1 MHVSPSCSE
10 LRARVLVV
18 DDDTP
23 ARQLV
28 RKYLVSR
35 GAVVFEAENPYFA
48 LGRLTDA
55 DIDLVITD
63 LNMPGRSGLWLLEEI
78 RTRQPQMPVIVMSA
92 DEKSVAA
99 VNELVPGISV
109 LRKPFAIAD
118 MGSAI
123 EKTLHGRLM
132 IREGEP
138 LDLTTVTAP
147 HNLKQPYTSPSLVQV
162 IPGNDIDPE
171 HSIPW
176 ARRIHPDDLDE
187 VSAQVNN
194 CLQTGEPF
202 RAEYRVFSNRG
213 DIYWVLH
220 EARAANFPNRQRVLS
235 HEAVV
240 DITRHKTEAEMVRAS
255 EERHRFLTEYST
267 DMISVASWEGRFLYA
282 SPACVALLGYEA
294 EELTGS
300 TLYDLVH
307 EADRTQVR
315 RTHLLVLEKMGGAL
329 LSYRVRRK
337 DGRYIWFESTI
348 REVPR
353 TGRDTPRELVIVSRD
368 ITERKLQEERL
379 KDLAI
384 LDELTGLYNR
394 RGFMAL
400 ANQHLKQA
408 KRNKRRALVIFAD
421 LNGLKRIN
429 DAHGH
434 ADGDRALIA
443 TADIFNRTFRDSDV
457 VARVGGD
464 EFAILA
470 IEADEHHLD
479 TIRLRLQQALDVVN
493 RRNLHPFE
501 LSVSI
506 GVVSYDPEQHST
518 VEELMASAD
527 REMYMHKRSASQLN

>member
-1 MHVSPSCSE
+1 MHVSPCQE
-10 LRARVLVV
+10 LSVRVLVV

-63 LNMPGRSGLWLLEEI
+63 LNMPGRSGLWLVEEI
-78 RTRQPQMPVIVMSA
+78 RMRQPAMPIVVCSG
-92 DEKSVAA
+92 DERAVAA
-99 VNELVPGISV
+99 LHELVPNIAV
-109 LRKPFAIAD
+109 LRKPFPVTDLGEVIDRLLKDRLSA
-118 MGSAI
+118 GSVMKA
-123 EKTLHGRLM
+123 
-132 IREGEP
+132 EP
-138 LDLTTVTAP
+138 APSPSISQTV
-147 HNLKQPYTSPSLVQV
+147 YTSPSLFNV
-162 IPGNDIDPE
+162 IPGDDADPE
-171 HSIPW
+171 ATIPW
-176 ARRIHPDDLDE
+176 ARRIHPDDLE
-187 VSAQVNN
+187 HVLAEAEKS
-194 CLQTGEPF
+194 LQSGEPF
-202 RAEYRVFSNRG
+202 SMEYRIFSQRG

-220 EARAANFPNRQRVLS
+220 EARAANYPNRQRVLV
-235 HEAVV
+235 HQAVV
-240 DITRHKTEAEMVRAS
+240 DMTQQRRESETIRAS

-267 DMISVASWEGRFLYA
+267 DMISVASWEGRILYA
-282 SPACVALLGYEA
+282 SPACMSLLGYEQH
-294 EELTGS
+294 ELIGS

-307 EADRTQVR
+307 EADRNSVR
-315 RTHLLVLEKMGGAL
+315 RMHLMVLEKLGAAL
-329 LSYRVRRK
+329 TAYRVRRK

-353 TGRDTPRELVIVSRD
+353 TGRDVPRELVLVSRD

-408 KRNKRRALVIFAD
+408 KRAKRRALVIFAD

-429 DAHGH
+429 DTHGH

-443 TADIFNRTFRDSDV
+443 AAEVFNRTFRDSDV

-470 IEADEHHLD
+470 IEADAHHLD
-479 TIRLRLQQALDVVN
+479 NIRSRLQQALDVAN
-493 RRNLHPFE
+493 RGNLHPFE

-506 GVVSYDPEQHST
+506 GVVSFDPDQHNT
-518 VEELMASAD
+518 VEELMDLAD
-527 REMYMHKRSASQLN
+527 REMYAHKRGHAERLN

>member
-1 MHVSPSCSE
+1 MHVSPCQE
-10 LRARVLVV
+10 LSARVLVV

-78 RTRQPQMPVIVMSA
+78 RTRQPDMPVIVMSA
-92 DEKSVAA
+92 DERSVAA
-99 VNELVPGISV
+99 VNDLVPGVAV
-109 LRKPFAIAD
+109 LRKPFALND
-118 MGSAI
+118 MAAAI
-123 EKTLHGRLM
+123 DQTLGRLPAPSQT
-132 IREGEP
+132 ESV
-138 LDLTTVTAP
+138 DLLPPPP
-147 HNLKQPYTSPSLVQV
+147 HNLKLPYTSPSLTQV
-162 IPGNDIDPE
+162 IPGSDADADGT
-171 HSIPW
+171 IPW
-176 ARRIHPDDLDE
+176 ARRIHPDDVDE
-187 VSAQVNN
+187 VIAQGDN

-220 EARAANFPNRQRVLS
+220 EGRAANFPNRQRVLA

-240 DITRHKTEAEMVRAS
+240 DITRHKTESEMVRAS

-267 DMISVASWEGRFLYA
+267 DMISVSSWDGRFLYV
-282 SPACVALLGYEA
+282 SPACESLLGYEA
-294 EELTGS
+294 EELVGY
-300 TLYDLVH
+300 TLYDMVH
-307 EADRTQVR
+307 EGDRTQVR
-315 RTHLLVLEKMGGAL
+315 RTHLLVLEKMGAAL
-329 LSYRVRRK
+329 LAYRVRRK
-337 DGRYIWFESTI
+337 DGRYIWFESSI

-353 TGRDTPRELVIVSRD
+353 SGRDTPRELVIVSRD
-368 ITERKLQEERL
+368 ITERKMQEERL

-408 KRNKRRALVIFAD
+408 KRTKRRAMVIFAD

-429 DAHGH
+429 DTHGH

-443 TADIFNRTFRDSDV
+443 AADIFNRTFRDSDV

-470 IEADEHHLD
+470 IEADQHHLD
-479 TIRLRLQQALDVVN
+479 TIRVRLQQALDVVN
-493 RRNLHPFE
+493 RRNVHPFE
-501 LSVSI
+501 ISVSI
-506 GVVSYDPEQHST
+506 GVVAYDPEQPAT

-527 REMYMHKRSASQLN
+527 REMYVHKHGRAQHLN

>member
-1 MHVSPSCSE
+1 MMPVSPQE
-10 LRARVLVV
+10 LSVRVLVV

-63 LNMPGRSGLWLLEEI
+63 LNMPGRSGLWLVEEI
-78 RTRQPQMPVIVMSA
+78 RTRQPNMPIIVCSGDERAVIA
-92 DEKSVAA
+92 I
-99 VNELVPGISV
+99 NELVPGLCV
-109 LRKPFAIAD
+109 LRKPFVLND
-118 MGSAI
+118 LGDAI
-123 EKTLHGRLM
+123 EKTLNGRFAGGPPP
-132 IREGEP
+132 RSEA
-138 LDLTTVTAP
+138 AP
-147 HNLKQPYTSPSLVQV
+147 APNALHMPYTSPSLIQT
-162 IPGNDIDPE
+162 IPGADADADAT
-171 HSIPW
+171 IPW
-176 ARRIHPDDLDE
+176 ARRIHPDDMERVLAHAE
-187 VSAQVNN
+187 A
-194 CLQTGEPF
+194 CLQSGEHF
-202 RAEYRVFSNRG
+202 SLEYRIFSGRG
-213 DIYWVLH
+213 DIFWVLH
-220 EARAANFPNRQRVLS
+220 EARVANYPNRQKVLS
-235 HEAVV
+235 HEAVIDV
-240 DITRHKTEAEMVRAS
+240 TQQKRESETIRAS

-267 DMISVASWEGRFLYA
+267 DMISVASWEGRILYV
-282 SPACVALLGYEA
+282 SPACLALLGYEQQ
-294 EELTGS
+294 ELTGS
-300 TLYDLVH
+300 TLYDMVH
-307 EADRTQVR
+307 EADRNSVR
-315 RTHLLVLEKMGGAL
+315 RTHLLVLEKLGAAL
-329 LSYRVRRK
+329 LAYRVRRK

-353 TGRDTPRELVIVSRD
+353 TGRDVPRELVIVSRD

-408 KRNKRRALVIFAD
+408 KRAKRRALVIFAD

-429 DAHGH
+429 DTHGH
-434 ADGDRALIA
+434 ADGDRALMA
-443 TADIFNRTFRDSDV
+443 AADVFNRTFRDSDV

-470 IEADEHHLD
+470 VEADSNHLD
-479 TIRLRLQQALDVVN
+479 NIRARLQQALDIAN
-493 RRNLHPFE
+493 RGNLHPFQ

-506 GVVSYDPEQHST
+506 GVVSFDPDQHNT
-518 VEELMASAD
+518 VEELMDLAD
-527 REMYMHKRSASQLN
+527 REMYAHKRSATTLN

>member
-1 MHVSPSCSE
+1 MHASPCQE
-10 LRARVLVV
+10 LSVRVLVV

-35 GAVVFEAENPYFA
+35 GATVFEAENPYFA

-63 LNMPGRSGLWLLEEI
+63 LNMPGRSGLWLVEEI
-78 RTRQPQMPVIVMSA
+78 RTRQPAMPIIVCSG
-92 DEKSVAA
+92 DERAA
-99 VNELVPGISV
+99 AALHELVPNISV
-109 LRKPFAIAD
+109 LRKPFPVTDLGAEIERLLRSRASPGPAVRAEPAAI
-118 MGSAI
+118 SS
-123 EKTLHGRLM
+123 TQ
-132 IREGEP
+132 P
-138 LDLTTVTAP
+138 T
-147 HNLKQPYTSPSLVQV
+147 PYTSPSLQSV
-162 IPGNDIDPE
+162 IPGGDADPDAA
-171 HSIPW
+171 IPW
-176 ARRIHPDDLDE
+176 ARRIHPDDRDRVLGEADK
-187 VSAQVNN
+187 S
-194 CLQTGEPF
+194 LQTGEPF
-202 RAEYRVFSNRG
+202 SLEYRVFSQRG
-213 DIYWVLH
+213 DIHWVLH
-220 EARAANFPNRQRVLS
+220 EARIANYPNRQRVLV
-235 HEAVV
+235 HQAVV
-240 DITRHKTEAEMVRAS
+240 DLTQQRRETETIRAS

-267 DMISVASWEGRFLYA
+267 DMISVASWEGRILYT
-282 SPACVALLGYEA
+282 SPACLVLLGYEQT
-294 EELTGS
+294 ELVGV

-307 EADRTQVR
+307 EADRNAVR
-315 RTHLLVLEKMGGAL
+315 RTHLMVLEKLGAAMTA
-329 LSYRVRRK
+329 YRVRRK

-353 TGRDTPRELVIVSRD
+353 SNREVPRELVLVSRD

-408 KRNKRRALVIFAD
+408 KRAKRRALVIFAD

-429 DAHGH
+429 DTHGH

-443 TADIFNRTFRDSDV
+443 AADVFNRTFRDSDV

-470 IEADEHHLD
+470 VEADSNHLD
-479 TIRLRLQQALDVVN
+479 NIRTRLQHELDVTN
-493 RRNLHPFE
+493 RQQLHPFE

-506 GVVSYDPEQHST
+506 GVVTFDPEQHNS
-518 VEELMASAD
+518 VEELMDLAD
-527 REMYMHKRSASQLN
+527 REMYAHKRTHSKRLN

>member
-1 MHVSPSCSE
+1 MQNSPSPD
-10 LRARVLVV
+10 LNARVLVV
-18 DDDTP
+18 DDDAP
-23 ARQLV
+23 ARQLI
-28 RKYLVSR
+28 RKYLASR

-63 LNMPGRSGLWLLEEI
+63 LNMPGRSGLWLVEEI
-78 RTRQPQMPVIVMSA
+78 RTRQPNLPIIVASG
-92 DEKSVAA
+92 DDRA
-99 VNELVPGISV
+99 VNAISELIPELTVM
-109 LRKPFAIAD
+109 RKPFALNDLGAAIDATLLNRRPNSSTAD
-118 MGSAI
+118 SS
-123 EKTLHGRLM
+123 E
-132 IREGEP
+132 
-138 LDLTTVTAP
+138 TAGNA
-147 HNLKQPYTSPSLVQV
+147 HNLKAPYTSPSISHV
-162 IPGNDIDPE
+162 IPGNDPE
-171 HSIPW
+171 TDATIPW
-176 ARRIHPDDLDE
+176 LRHIHPDDADE
-187 VSAQVNN
+187 VIASAQ
-194 CLQTGEPF
+194 QSIKSGEPF

-213 DIYWVLH
+213 DIFWVLH
-220 EARAANFPNRQRVLS
+220 EARVANFPNRQHVLA

-240 DITRHKTEAEMVRAS
+240 DITRQKCEAETVRAS

-267 DMISVASWEGRFLYA
+267 DMISVSSWEGRYLYA
-282 SPACVALLGYEA
+282 SPASIALLGYEQA
-294 EELTGS
+294 ELIGS

-307 EADRTQVR
+307 EADRTAVR
-315 RTHLLVLEKMGGAL
+315 RTHLLVLEKLGAAL
-329 LSYRVRRK
+329 TTYRVRRK

-353 TGRDTPRELVIVSRD
+353 SGRDTPRELVIVSRD

-408 KRNKRRALVIFAD
+408 KRAKRRALVIFAD

-429 DAHGH
+429 DTHGH

-443 TADIFNRTFRDSDV
+443 AADVFNRTFRDSDV

-470 IEADEHHLD
+470 VEADSHNLE
-479 TIRLRLQQALDVVN
+479 TIRTRLQQALDVAN
-493 RRNLHPFE
+493 RAHPNNFE

-506 GVVSYDPEQHST
+506 GVVSYDPDQHST
-518 VEELMASAD
+518 VEELMALAD
-527 REMYMHKRSASQLN
+527 REMYTQKRGAERLN

>member
-1 MHVSPSCSE
+1 MMPVSPQE
-10 LRARVLVV
+10 LSVRVLVV

-63 LNMPGRSGLWLLEEI
+63 LNMPGRSGLWLVEEI
-78 RTRQPQMPVIVMSA
+78 RTRQPNMPIIVCSG
-92 DEKSVAA
+92 DERAVTA
-99 VNELVPGISV
+99 VNELVPGLRV
-109 LRKPFAIAD
+109 LRKPFVLND
-118 MGSAI
+118 LGDAI
-123 EKTLHGRLM
+123 EKTMNGRYIGGPPPRPDAGSSAVSLQ
-132 IREGEP
+132 
-138 LDLTTVTAP
+138 T
-147 HNLKQPYTSPSLVQV
+147 PYTSPSLNQV
-162 IPGNDIDPE
+162 IPGSDADAE
-171 HSIPW
+171 ATIPW
-176 ARRIHPDDLDE
+176 ARRIHPDDLDRVLAHAE
-187 VSAQVNN
+187 S
-194 CLQTGEPF
+194 CLETSESF
-202 RAEYRVFSNRG
+202 SVEYRVFSGRG
-213 DIYWVLH
+213 DIYWILH
-220 EARAANFPNRQRVLS
+220 EARVANYPNRQRVLS
-235 HEAVV
+235 HQAVIDVTQQRREA
-240 DITRHKTEAEMVRAS
+240 DTIRAS

-267 DMISVASWEGRFLYA
+267 DMISVASWEGRILYV
-282 SPACVALLGYEA
+282 SPACLALLGYEQH
-294 EELTGS
+294 ELTGS
-300 TLYDLVH
+300 TLYDMVH
-307 EADRTQVR
+307 EADRNSVR
-315 RTHLLVLEKMGGAL
+315 RTHLLVLEKLGAAL
-329 LSYRVRRK
+329 LAYRVRRK

-353 TGRDTPRELVIVSRD
+353 SGRDVPRELVIVSRD

-408 KRNKRRALVIFAD
+408 KRAKRRALIIFAD

-429 DAHGH
+429 DTHGH

-443 TADIFNRTFRDSDV
+443 AADVFNRTFRDSDV

-470 IEADEHHLD
+470 VEADSHQVD
-479 TIRLRLQQALDVVN
+479 NIRSRLQQALDIAN
-493 RRNLHPFE
+493 RGNLHPFQ

-506 GVVSYDPEQHST
+506 GVVSFDPDQHNT
-518 VEELMASAD
+518 VEELMDLAD
-527 REMYMHKRSASQLN
+527 REMYAHKRGANTLN

>member
-1 MHVSPSCSE
+1 MQTPSQE
-10 LRARVLVV
+10 LTARVLVV
-18 DDDTP
+18 DDDAP

-48 LGRLTDA
+48 LGRLADA

-63 LNMPGRSGLWLLEEI
+63 LNMPGRSGLWLVEEI
-78 RTRQPQMPVIVMSA
+78 RTRQPGLPVIVLSG
-92 DEKSVAA
+92 DERAVAA
-99 VNELVPGISV
+99 INELLPEITV
-109 LRKPFAIAD
+109 LRKPFGLQELGRAVDRTLGGASLV
-118 MGSAI
+118 GSLV
-123 EKTLHGRLM
+123 KV
-132 IREGEP
+132 EP
-138 LDLTTVTAP
+138 AFP
-147 HNLKQPYTSPSLVQV
+147 QSNLQSPYTSPSLTHV
-162 IPGNDIDPE
+162 IPGLDADHE
-171 HSIPW
+171 KTIPW
-176 ARRIHPDDLDE
+176 INRIHPDDADE
-187 VSAQVNN
+187 VIAQADQ
-194 CLQTGEPF
+194 CIATGDYF
-202 RAEYRVFSNRG
+202 RAEYRVFSARG

-220 EARAANFPNRQRVLS
+220 EARVGNFPNRQRMLV
-235 HEAVV
+235 HEAVLDV
-240 DITRHKTEAEMVRAS
+240 TRQRFEADSVRAS

-267 DMISVASWEGRFLYA
+267 DMISVASWEGRFLYV
-282 SPACVALLGYEA
+282 SRACLALLGYDPN
-294 EELTGS
+294 ELIGS

-307 EADRTQVR
+307 ETDRMAAR
-315 RTHLLVLEKMGGAL
+315 RTHLLVLEKSGAAL
-329 LSYRVRRK
+329 LAYRVRRK

-353 TGRDTPRELVIVSRD
+353 SGRDTPRELVMVSRD

-408 KRNKRRALVIFAD
+408 RRAKRRALVIFAD

-429 DAHGH
+429 DTLGH

-443 TADIFNRTFRDSDV
+443 AADVFNRTFRDSDV

-464 EFAILA
+464 EFAVLA
-470 IEADEHHLD
+470 VEADSHNLD
-479 TIRLRLQQALDVVN
+479 TIRTRLQQALDVTN
-493 RRNLHPFE
+493 RAHSHPFE

-506 GVVSYDPEQHST
+506 GVVSYDPEQHAT
-518 VEELMASAD
+518 VEELMALAD
-527 REMYMHKRSASQLN
+527 QEMYIHKRGEERLN